1 MLQFHYSSV
10 LWKCAFLASEVL
22 TGILYFTL
30 EPYIMK
36 VRTSLLFMYLCVP
49 LSDENLD
56 LFIPAVMN
64 MKWCGYKS

>member
-1 MLQFHYSSV
+1 MLQFQYSSV

-22 TGILYFTL
+22 SGILYCIL

-36 VRTSLLFMYLCVP
+36 VRASLLFMYLCIP

-56 LFIPAVMN
+56 LFISAVMN
-64 MKWCGYKS
+64 MKWCSYKN